1 MGTLNTEHPTTNQG
15 NHMNKQ
21 VIHTALIAL
30 AAFAVCKMVQKV
42 VPIPFVGAYLPGGA
56 SAAA

>member
-1 MGTLNTEHPTTNQG
+1 
-15 NHMNKQ
+15 MNKQ

-42 VPIPFVGAYLPGGA
+42 VPIPVVGAYLPGGG
-56 SAAA
+56 STAA